1 MASCYLRHGATCTV
15 CKSIINSMSPKV
27 MHIALL
33 PAINKAT
40 KKQSCEKIS
49 AFHTTTN
56 ICERLFAQWLLP
68 PHEMSI
74 PLQTI
79 NDTNKSLHS
88 F

>member
-1 MASCYLRHGATCTV
+1 MVNAQFARVLLTAYPR
-15 CKSIINSMSPKV
+15 
-27 MHIALL
+27 IALP

-40 KKQSCEKIS
+40 KKHSSEKIS

-56 ICERLFAQWLLP
+56 ICESLFAQWLLP
-68 PHEMSI
+68 PREMRI

-79 NDTNKSLHS
+79 NDTTKSLHS